1 MKRLRQLCRFL
12 KNQENDVFGL
22 KKKKKKKKEVDLVP
36 EVISEE
42 TVEEDQD
49 SASNEFI
56 REEYNRITD
65 EISRLNYE
73 LRRDIS
79 RLDELNKALSDLTKL
94 LDKN

>member
-1 MKRLRQLCRFL
+1 M
-12 KNQENDVFGL
+12 FGL

-49 SASNEFI
+49 SASNEFL

-73 LRRDIS
+73 LRRDVA

>member
-1 MKRLRQLCRFL
+1 M
-12 KNQENDVFGL
+12 FGL

>member
-1 MKRLRQLCRFL
+1 M
-12 KNQENDVFGL
+12 FGL
-22 KKKKKKKKEVDLVP
+22 KKKKKKEVDFV
-36 EVISEE
+36 
-42 TVEEDQD
+42 
-49 SASNEFI
+49 

-73 LRRDIS
+73 LRRDVS

>member
-1 MKRLRQLCRFL
+1 M
-12 KNQENDVFGL
+12 FGL
-22 KKKKKKKKEVDLVP
+22 KKKKKKEVDLVP

-49 SASNEFI
+49 SASNEFL

-73 LRRDIS
+73 LRRDVA

>member
-1 MKRLRQLCRFL
+1 M
-12 KNQENDVFGL
+12 FGL

-73 LRRDIS
+73 LRRDVS

>member
-1 MKRLRQLCRFL
+1 MK
-12 KNQENDVFGL
+12 NWENNDVFRL
-22 KKKKKKKKEVDLVP
+22 KKKKKKEVDLVP

-49 SASNEFI
+49 SASDEFI

-73 LRRDIS
+73 LRRDVA